1 MLRSNKLAARVGA
14 IAGFVFTR
22 LPYMEDGNLLVT
34 SVVVLS
40 AASITL
46 LLWLG
51 IKRAIER

>member
-1 MLRSNKLAARVGA
+1 MLRSNKLAAGVGA